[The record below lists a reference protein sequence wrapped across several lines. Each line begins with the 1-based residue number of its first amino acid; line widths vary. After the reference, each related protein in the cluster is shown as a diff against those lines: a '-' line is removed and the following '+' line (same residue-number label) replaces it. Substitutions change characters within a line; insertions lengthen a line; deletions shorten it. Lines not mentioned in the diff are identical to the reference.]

1 MSDDDRRDR
10 CKKQMTQEDA
20 LGEALAALRHFAMI
34 GYEDAETAY
43 NIVSKMQDTIIRK
56 ATRRRL
62 LYARKK

>member
-1 MSDDDRRDR
+1 MTDDRCDR

-20 LGEALAALRHFAMI
+20 LGEALGALRHFAMI
-34 GYEDAETAY
+34 GHDDAETAY
-43 NIVSKMQDTIIRK
+43 NIVRKMQDKIMQK